1 MGVCDVKFKLT
12 DVCCK
17 VKGKGG
23 GGGVGWP
30 NILNNIIA
38 Y

>member
-23 GGGVGWP
+23 GGRLAKYP
-30 NILNNIIA
+30 
-38 Y
+38 